1 MIENRIHGLIGLC
14 VRSRQAV
21 FGADGCLNA
30 VRNHEAGLLLVD
42 GDISPAALDKYRR
55 ACETHKIPLA
65 VLPPG
70 LIDRAAGRSAMAAA
84 IKKGGLARSLI
95 EQTKE
100 QQQPLSPSENGEKQ
114 CGGASVE

>member
-1 MIENRIHGLIGLC
+1 MIENKVQGLIGLC

-30 VRNHEAGLLLVD
+30 VRSHEAALLLVD
-42 GDISPAALDKYRR
+42 GDISPAALDKYSR
-55 ACETHKIPLA
+55 ACAHHGVPLA

-70 LIDRAAGRSAMAAA
+70 LIERATGRGAMAAA
-84 IKKGGLARSLI
+84 IRKGGLASSLT

-100 QQQPLSPSENGEKQ
+100 VQYPLSINENGQKQ